1 MKKLRLAWPPPWDLI
16 ASALISILTLV
27 AIQLSFPWAQ
37 GFIAPLGLILVI
49 LIPGYLFVLSLFPG
63 RSDLGSRRRALLSLG
78 FAALLAAL
86 ASLGLTFTPRGL
98 QPASLATI
106 LSLLGLFLSAF
117 AYARSSELPSRKR
130 FTLWSKRG
138 SRSGRTLTRASRAVP
153 KSRIASLFF
162 VLLIGVLAT
171 LAFTLN
177 TNQGSSSEKGY
188 TEFNVSWPEHAA
200 ASLQTGSKI
209 TALAKIF
216 NHEKGLINYT
226 LRLNFNNTSLFSEN
240 LMLSRNESW
249 EGPVS
254 GILNGPLGRQRL
266 DFLLFKEGDLSMPYR
281 QNQLWINLTEDKS
294 DDSMNFSKLNGSSDL
309 NDSSDL
315 NASEKVPLVTLEQ
328 DTRVVVQSIG
338 DDSGGGSGSTA
349 AGIKPSSSQIG
360 QDSKIEQKSEAANED
375 HVQGSA
381 QQPKKIAE
389 QKSFKEDTSGKR
401 QDGSHQE
408 ADLSLQTVEKSDDT
422 LESKKKSEGAD
433 KSAES
438 EEIRPEQIVSLSFSP
453 ADEKVD
459 GNPAEIPN
467 ANAPGKDAKMAL
479 SSDTER
485 LSDSTTDSSEP
496 SKDRGADGN
505 TGDNKGANSPT
516 EEVVSDSGASQKDD
530 SSKTSGIAK
539 EIDSWVSTRGMGSS
553 EKSQSGYSS
562 GNIRYVKG
570 STGER
575 AVLGRAGA
583 NPAQTSKARSKKPVI
598 LG

>member
-1 MKKLRLAWPPPWDLI
+1 MRLAWPPLWDLI

-27 AIQLSFPWAQ
+27 LIQLSFPSTQ

-106 LSLLGLFLSAF
+106 LSLLALFLSAF

-138 SRSGRTLTRASRAVP
+138 SRSGRKLARASRAVP
-153 KSRIASLFF
+153 KSRIISLFF

-177 TNQGSSSEKGY
+177 TNQGSSSEKEY
-188 TEFNVSWPEHAA
+188 TEFNVSWQRGTEYEA
-200 ASLQTGSKI
+200 ASLQAGSKI
-209 TALAKIF
+209 TAMAKIF

-226 LRLNFNNTSLFSEN
+226 LKLTFNNTSLFSEN

-281 QNQLWINLTEDKS
+281 QDLLWINLTEDKS
-294 DDSMNFSKLNGSSDL
+294 DDSLNFSKLNGSSDL
-309 NDSSDL
+309 N
-315 NASEKVPLVTLEQ
+315 ASEKKPPVTLEQ
-328 DTRVVVQSIG
+328 NTRVVVLGIG
-338 DDSGGGSGSTA
+338 DDSGGGSGSTVT
-349 AGIKPSSSQIG
+349 GIKPSSSQID
-360 QDSKIEQKSEAANED
+360 QDSKIDQESEAANED
-375 HVQGSA
+375 LVQGSA
-381 QQPKKIAE
+381 EQPKKIAG
-389 QKSFKEDTSGKR
+389 QKSGKEDISGKQ

-408 ADLSLQTVEKSDDT
+408 ADLSLQTVEKSDSALD
-422 LESKKKSEGAD
+422 SKKKSDGVA
-433 KSAES
+433 KSSEN
-438 EEIRPEQIVSLSFSP
+438 EEIRPEPIVSLSASP
-453 ADEKVD
+453 AGEKVD
-459 GNPAEIPN
+459 GNPVEIPD
-467 ANAPGKDAKMAL
+467 ANAPGKDAKIAP

-485 LSDSTTDSSEP
+485 LSDSTTDSPEP
-496 SKDRGADGN
+496 SKDRGADRDSA
-505 TGDNKGANSPT
+505 DNKGANSPKDGA
-516 EEVVSDSGASQKDD
+516 VPDSGASQKDD

-553 EKSQSGYSS
+553 EKSQSGYAS

-575 AVLGRAGA
+575 AVLGRSGA
-583 NPAQTSKARSKKPVI
+583 NPAQTSKSRSKKPVR

>member
-1 MKKLRLAWPPPWDLI
+1 MRLAWPPPWDLI

-27 AIQLSFPWAQ
+27 LIQLSFPSMQ
-37 GFIAPLGLILVI
+37 GFIAFFGLILVI

-86 ASLGLTFTPRGL
+86 ASLGLSFTPRGL

-106 LSLLGLFLSAF
+106 LSLLALFLSAF

-138 SRSGRTLTRASRAVP
+138 SRSGRKLARASRAVP
-153 KSRIASLFF
+153 KSRIISLFF
-162 VLLIGVLAT
+162 VLLICVLAT

-188 TEFNVSWPEHAA
+188 TEFNVSWPKGTEYEA
-200 ASLQTGSKI
+200 ASLQAGSKI
-209 TALAKIF
+209 TALARIF

-226 LRLNFNNTSLFSEN
+226 LRLTFNNTSLFSEN

-254 GILNGPLGRQRL
+254 GIVNGSSGRQRL
-266 DFLLFKEGDLSMPYR
+266 DFLLFKDGDLSVPYR

-309 NDSSDL
+309 NDGSDI
-315 NASEKVPLVTLEQ
+315 NASEKVPPVTLEQ

-338 DDSGGGSGSTA
+338 DDSGGGSESVVP
-349 AGIKPSSSQIG
+349 GIKPSSSQIG
-360 QDSKIEQKSEAANED
+360 QDSKIGQESKTANED

-381 QQPKKIAE
+381 EQPKKIAE
-389 QKSFKEDTSGKR
+389 RKSGKEDTSGK
-401 QDGSHQE
+401 QDGSHKE
-408 ADLSLQTVEKSDDT
+408 ADLSLQTVEKSDGVLD
-422 LESKKKSEGAD
+422 SKQNSEGAD
-433 KSAES
+433 KSSEN
-438 EEIRPEQIVSLSFSP
+438 EEITAEQAVSLSGSP
-453 ADEKVD
+453 LGEKD
-459 GNPAEIPN
+459 DSNPAEVPG
-467 ANAPGKDAKMAL
+467 ASAPGKDAKIAI
-479 SSDTER
+479 SSDAER
-485 LSDSTTDSSEP
+485 PSASTTDSPEP
-496 SKDRGADGN
+496 SKDRGADGSS
-505 TGDNKGANSPT
+505 GDYTGANSPK
-516 EEVVSDSGASQKDD
+516 EEDVPDSVASQKDD

-553 EKSQSGYSS
+553 EKSQSGYAS

-575 AVLGRAGA
+575 AVLGRSGE
-583 NPAQTSKARSKKPVI
+583 NPAQASKTRSKKPVR